1 MPLKRH
7 FIINYICLKK
17 QHLKPINH
25 KTLIFPG
32 SFDPIT
38 LGHYDIIK
46 RGVKLFDEVIVSIGI
61 NADKKYMFSLEQRK
75 QFIEDAFKHQP
86 KVKVTTYSGLTVDYC
101 KEVEAK
107 FILRGLRNPADFEFE
122 KAIAHTNRKLSKI
135 ETVFLL
141 TAAKTSYISSS
152 IVRDVI
158 RNGGDYSVLVPDSV
172 TL

>member
-1 MPLKRH
+1 MRRA
-7 FIINYICLKK
+7 
-17 QHLKPINH
+17 
-25 KTLIFPG
+25 IFPG

-46 RGVKLFDEVIVSIGI
+46 RGVKLFDEVVVAIGI
-61 NADKKYMFSLEQRK
+61 NSEKKYMFDLEVRK
-75 QFIEDAFKHQP
+75 QFIEEAFKKEP
-86 KVKVTTYSGLTVDYC
+86 KVKVVTYEGLTVDFC
-101 KEVEAK
+101 KEIDAQ

-141 TAAKTSYISSS
+141 TAARTSFISSS

-158 RNGGDYSVLVPDSV
+158 RNKGDYKVLVPKSV
-172 TL
+172 TIR

>member
-1 MPLKRH
+1 MKRA
-7 FIINYICLKK
+7 
-17 QHLKPINH
+17 
-25 KTLIFPG
+25 IFPG

-46 RGVKLFDEVIVSIGI
+46 RGIKLFDEVVIAIGV
-61 NADKKYMFSLEQRK
+61 NSQKKYMFSLEERK
-75 QFIEDAFKHQP
+75 RFIEETFENQP
-86 KVKVTTYSGLTVDYC
+86 KVKVVTYKGLTIDFC
-101 KEVEAK
+101 KEIHAQ

-141 TAAKTSYISSS
+141 TAARTSYISSS

-158 RNGGDYSVLVPDSV
+158 RHDGDYTVLVPDSV
-172 TL
+172 RVKD